1 MESFCF
7 RANICDYRKLDQIY
21 EMIVNAG
28 AIVSHVECFHTGLPY
43 AGVDLDGV
51 VNISSNR
58 SIFGTMFTTI
68 EQVEEFFSSYA
79 MTKESAD
86 VITNRNPRIFLS
98 V

>member
-28 AIVSHVECFHTGLPY
+28 AIVRYVECFHTGLPY

-51 VNISSNR
+51 VNISSDR
-58 SIFGTMFTTI
+58 SAFAIMFTTI
-68 EQVEEFFSSYA
+68 EQVEEFLRPCASPNKS
-79 MTKESAD
+79 TD
-86 VITNRNPRIFLS
+86 VISVRNPRIFLS